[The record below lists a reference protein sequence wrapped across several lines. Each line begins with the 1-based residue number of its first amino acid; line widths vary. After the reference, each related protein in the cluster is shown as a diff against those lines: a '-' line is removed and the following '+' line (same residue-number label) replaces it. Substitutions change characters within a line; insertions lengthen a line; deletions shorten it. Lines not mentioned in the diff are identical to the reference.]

1 MSQTN
6 SVMREL
12 VMRENARNFD
22 LIAHEENGSDELRV
36 DVAYVWLTSVALKH
50 MRTHA
55 QRTHAQ

>member
-1 MSQTN
+1 
-6 SVMREL
+6 MREL